1 MRGECAIT
9 LVSQL
14 TVCKITTWRCG
25 FPVTRT
31 RSLLPCQYIDAMY
44 KRGELAIGH
53 SFVTRRPPDRVK
65 LQLNVPRRRV
75 TSCAISMIFD
85 IRCDRCELK
94 FCNFLRRINMLRAR
108 MTSQSREQFMQNLRR
123 YILDRKF
130 SVLCCGF
137 RFFSS
142 LSFSIT

>member
-108 MTSQSREQFMQNLRR
+108 MTSQSREQFMQNLR
-123 YILDRKF
+123 DT
-130 SVLCCGF
+130 
-137 RFFSS
+137 
-142 LSFSIT
+142 FSIENFQFYVVALDFFQV